1 MPCTSVD
8 PHITQHS
15 AFRKLH
21 KTLENF
27 IEQWKTLLIRET
39 PKTETYQQMH
49 RYWTEWNCFRHEV
62 KHHWTPQK
70 ASERHGSVENNE
82 QYWTLL
88 TLPRKCKKKN
98 CITFELYVRFL
109 KVDKLCV
116 RQFSRRRW
124 SVFKWTTKVRYDL
137 ELCVHGDQCLIL
149 HFVSIAY
156 EKMWCAV
163 GVPVDKSRFV
173 SACSSCSFLHFCFAS
188 TKSLNWSLIACSLKF
203 NKKFPDF
210 SFWFFLA
217 TETTWEWFS
226 DSIASYLVRSVP
238 QPTQNLTKKTYGV
251 CHYRAIFPKSYCK
264 HHFWISGLSS
274 RCHVL
279 CGAWSDAQ
287 MVDVWHHGYD
297 FFLMTWP
304 GINKLSHLALF
315 NNRFFSVSCMHL
327 QHVQLITLAFPDNKA
342 TSAVYSEKVSR
353 SSWNFVLPMLEIN
366 SFAFCWWCS
375 NCWINLVTVVIRFE
389 SSFWTVEWGIPGILE
404 SMLQQRV
411 SSSFFALRVSSI
423 CVQRVSSYYALCLL
437 WWWAGVLDSEL
448 ERSWRP
454 WCIFCVSTTQGNFW
468 GWCILRNTSP
478 SLLQVCDFLNKC
490 VRSYFGDLFKMLIG

>member
-342 TSAVYSEKVSR
+342 TSAVYLEKSVTKLVKFCVAHAGDQFFRFLLVVLKLLNQSCDR
-353 SSWNFVLPMLEIN
+353 FHSIRVFFLDGWVRYSWKSGIN
-366 SFAFCWWCS
+366 VTATSF
-375 NCWINLVTVVIRFE
+375 LVFRFA
-389 SSFWTVEWGIPGILE
+389 
-404 SMLQQRV
+404 
-411 SSSFFALRVSSI
+411 SFFDLRATS
-423 CVQRVSSYYALCLL
+423 
-437 WWWAGVLDSEL
+437 
-448 ERSWRP
+448 
-454 WCIFCVSTTQGNFW
+454 FF
-468 GWCILRNTSP
+468 ILRAMFALVVGGCSRFRIRKILTSMMHILRKYDP
-478 SLLQVCDFLNKC
+478 GKLLGLMYLAEHKSFLASG
-490 VRSYFGDLFKMLIG
+490 VRLSQQMRAKLFWRLV